1 VFSPNTIPRALDDVS
16 TPDFLRGGGEM
27 GALMRVHDWSH
38 SSLGYP
44 RTWPQP
50 LRTAV
55 RLLLNTGH
63 PMYIW
68 WGEDGACLY
77 NDAYRRSIGPE
88 RHPGSLG
95 RPAREVW
102 DEIWDIIG
110 PQIEQVM
117 SGRGATWNENQ
128 LVPITRNG
136 RREDVYWTYS
146 YGPIDDETA
155 PNGIGGV
162 LVVCT
167 ETTQQVLSEQRLAA
181 QAERQRRLFDRAPGF
196 IAVLRGPEH
205 VFEFVNEAYV
215 RLVNGRNVTGRTVR
229 EALPE
234 IRGQGFFELLDQVY
248 LTGKRFVA
256 EHVPVRLQCSPDG
269 AVQERFLDFIYEPIT
284 SETGQVSGIFVEG
297 HDVTEAHH
305 AQEAL
310 RANER
315 RQALL
320 VELGDRF
327 RDLDDPGDISFAAA
341 ELLGQALGV
350 SRAGYGTI
358 DPVTETIT
366 IERDW
371 NAPGI
376 ESLAGVLHF
385 RDYGSYIEDLK
396 RGDTV
401 VFADAEKDLRTA
413 ATADALKAISAQAVV
428 NMPVTEYGGFVALL
442 YLNNA
447 TARAWPPEELAF
459 IREVAERTRMA
470 VERRRAEQE
479 LRESEEHYRHAAEL
493 NPQVPWTATPDGQ
506 LDRVAARWLDW
517 TGTSGLGE
525 SWGEGLHPDD
535 LGYTTEAWV
544 RSVTTGVPYDV
555 EHRVKMLTGEYRWA
569 RSRAFPRRDAEGRIV
584 KWYGATEDI
593 HERKCA
599 EHDLHQFN
607 ATLEQQV
614 ADRTFAL
621 RASEARLRAI
631 FETSLQFHGLLTL
644 NGTLVDANATSL
656 EGINASLE
664 EVAGKF
670 FWETP
675 WFTGTPGMPEVVRDA
690 VARAATG
697 NTIRQEILVNLPT
710 GWRWFDFAM
719 RPMRNEQGDI
729 VAIVPEAIET
739 TERHQ
744 AEEAL
749 RQSQKLEAMG
759 QLTGGVAH
767 DFNNLLT
774 PIIGSL
780 DMLNRRGLGG
790 QREQR
795 LIGAALQSA
804 ERAKTLVQRLLA
816 FARRQPLQPT
826 AVDVA
831 SLVTGMAELVA
842 STTGPQIKVVVE
854 IQDDLPAAMGDPN
867 QLEMAILNLAVNA
880 RDAMPDGGTLRISAI
895 SELVAPRHRSKLK
908 AGPYVRLS
916 VADTGAGMDNATLA
930 RAIEPFFS
938 TKGVGKGTGL
948 GLSMVHGLASQLG
961 GAMSLSSKLGL
972 GTNVELWLPVS
983 SDPATA
989 LPVTGETAPETTAA
1003 GTALLVDDEDVVRM
1017 STADMLTELGYEVFE
1032 APSAEEA
1039 MRLFNSGIRFDVLI
1053 TDHLMAGMTGVD
1065 LARAIRDRRPDTPV
1079 LIVSGYAEAEGVA
1092 PDLPRLT
1099 KPFRLPELAASIAQ
1113 LTSDTA
1119 VSVRK
1124 PHVRLHPR
1132 PSESRG

>member
-1 VFSPNTIPRALDDVS
+1 MPPGMAFPKTISRDLDEGS
-16 TPDFLRGGGEM
+16 TPDFLIGGGEM
-27 GALMRVHDWSH
+27 GALMRAHDWSH
-38 SSLGYP
+38 SSLGHP
-44 RTWPQP
+44 RIWPQS

-77 NDAYRRSIGPE
+77 NDAYRRSIGSE

-117 SGRGATWNENQ
+117 SGRGATWHENQ
-128 LVPITRNG
+128 LVPITRDG

-146 YGPIDDETA
+146 YGPIDDEGA

-162 LVVCT
+162 LVVCS
-167 ETTQQVLSEQRLAA
+167 ETTQQVLAEQRLAA
-181 QAERQRRLFDRAPGF
+181 QAERQRRLFERAPGF

-215 RLVNGRNVTGRTVR
+215 RLVNGRRVTGRTVR

-234 IRGQGFFELLDQVY
+234 ITGQGFFELLDQVY
-248 LTGKRFVA
+248 ATGERFVA
-256 EHVPVRLQCSPDG
+256 EHVPVRLQRPPG
-269 AVQERFLDFIYEPIT
+269 GVQERFLDFIYEPIT

-297 HDVTEAHH
+297 HDVTEARH
-305 AQEAL
+305 AREAL

-327 RDLDDPGDISFAAA
+327 RDLDDPADISFAAA
-341 ELLGQALGV
+341 ELLGQALRV

-358 DPVTETIT
+358 DPVAETIT

-376 ESLAGVLHF
+376 ESLAGVLRF

-396 RGDTV
+396 RGETV
-401 VFADAEKDLRTA
+401 VFADAEKDPRTA
-413 ATADALKAISAQAVV
+413 GTADALKAISAQAVV

-447 TARAWPPEELAF
+447 TARPWPAEELAF

-479 LRESEEHYRHAAEL
+479 LRESEEHYRNAAEL

-506 LDRVAARWLDW
+506 LDRVAARWWDW
-517 TGTSGLGE
+517 TGTTGLGE
-525 SWGEGLHPDD
+525 TWGEGLHPDD
-535 LGYTTEAWV
+535 LAYTTDAWV

-555 EHRVKMLTGEYRWA
+555 EHRVKMLSGEYRWA

-593 HERKCA
+593 HERKGA
-599 EHDLHQFN
+599 EDELHTLN

-614 ADRTFAL
+614 ADRTAAL
-621 RASEARLRAI
+621 QASEARMRAI
-631 FETSLQFHGLLTL
+631 FETSFEFQGLLAL
-644 NGTLVDANATSL
+644 DGTLLDANATSL
-656 EGINASLE
+656 QGISASLE
-664 EVAGKF
+664 DVAGRP

-675 WFTGTPGMPEVVRDA
+675 WFSGTPGMPEVVRDA
-690 VARAATG
+690 FAHAAAG

-729 VAIVPEAIET
+729 VAIVPEAVET

-780 DMLNRRGLGG
+780 DMLHRRGVGA

-795 LIGAALQSA
+795 LIEAALQSA

-826 AVDVA
+826 AVDIA
-831 SLVTGMAELVA
+831 SLVSGMAELVA
-842 STTGPQIKVVVE
+842 STTGPQIKVMVE
-854 IQDDLPAAMGDPN
+854 IDEDLPAAMGDPN
-867 QLEMAILNLAVNA
+867 QFEMAILNLAVNA
-880 RDAMPDGGTLRISAI
+880 RDAMADGGTLRISAT
-895 SELVAPRHRSKLK
+895 SETVGPHHRSKLK
-908 AGPYVRLS
+908 PGSYVRLS
-916 VADTGAGMDNATLA
+916 VADTGVGMDQSTLA

-961 GAMSLSSKLGL
+961 GAMSLSSKPGL

-983 SDPATA
+983 SESANAVP
-989 LPVTGETAPETTAA
+989 TTVDTPPPTKAA
-1003 GTALLVDDEDVVRM
+1003 GTALLVDDEEVVRL
-1017 STADMLTELGYEVFE
+1017 STADMLAELGYEVVE

-1039 MRLFNSGIRFDVLI
+1039 LRLFHCGIHFDILV
-1053 TDHLMAGMTGVD
+1053 TDHLMPGMTGVD
-1065 LARAIRDRRPDTPV
+1065 LARAIRERRPDTPV

-1099 KPFRLPELAASIAQ
+1099 KPFRLPELAVCVAQ
-1113 LTSDTA
+1113 LSSDPQSDQQT
-1119 VSVRK
+1119 
-1124 PHVRLHPR
+1124 
-1132 PSESRG
+1132 

>member
-1 VFSPNTIPRALDDVS
+1 MPHGKAFPNTIVRALDQAS
-16 TPDFLRGGGEM
+16 TPDFLTGGGEM
-27 GALMRVHDWSH
+27 GALMRAHDWSQ
-38 SSLGYP
+38 SSLGDP
-44 RTWPQP
+44 RAWPQP

-77 NDAYRRSIGPE
+77 NDAYRRSIGSE

-146 YGPIDDETA
+146 YGPIDDEAA

-167 ETTQQVLSEQRLAA
+167 ETTQQVLAEQRLAA
-181 QAERQRRLFDRAPGF
+181 QAERQRRLFERAPGF

-215 RLVNGRNVTGRTVR
+215 RLVNGRDVSGKTVR

-234 IRGQGFFELLDQVY
+234 ITGQGFFELLDQVY
-248 LTGKRFVA
+248 ATGERFLA
-256 EHVPVRLQCSPDG
+256 QDVPVGLQSPPG
-269 AVQERFLDFIYEPIT
+269 GVQERFLDFIYEPIT

-305 AQEAL
+305 TQEAL

-320 VELGDRF
+320 VHLGDRF
-327 RDLDDPGDISFAAA
+327 RDLDDPADISFAAA
-341 ELLGQALGV
+341 ELLGQTLSV

-358 DPVTETIT
+358 DPIAETIT

-376 ESLAGVLHF
+376 KSLAGVLHF

-401 VFADAEKDLRTA
+401 VFADAEKDSRTA

-428 NMPVTEYGGFVALL
+428 NMPVTESGGFVALL

-447 TARAWPPEELAF
+447 TARPWPVEELAF

-479 LRESEEHYRHAAEL
+479 LRESEEHYRNAAEL

-506 LDRVAARWLDW
+506 LDRVAARWQEW

-525 SWGEGLHPDD
+525 SWGQGLHPDD
-535 LGYTTEAWV
+535 LVYTTKAWV

-555 EHRVKMLTGEYRWA
+555 EHRVKMLSSEYRWA
-569 RSRAFPRRDAEGRIV
+569 RSRAFPRRDPEGRIV

-599 EHDLHQFN
+599 EDELNQLN
-607 ATLEQQV
+607 ATLEQQIV
-614 ADRTFAL
+614 DRTAAL
-621 RASEARLRAI
+621 KASEARLRTI
-631 FETSLQFHGLLTL
+631 FETSLQFHGLLSL
-644 NGTLVDANATSL
+644 DGTLLEANATSL
-656 EGINASLE
+656 QAIRASLKD
-664 EVAGKF
+664 VAGRP
-670 FWETP
+670 FWDTP
-675 WFTGTPGMPEVVRDA
+675 WFTGTPGVAEVVRDA
-690 VARAATG
+690 FAHAAVG
-697 NTIRQEILVNLPT
+697 NTIRQEISVNLPT

-719 RPMRNEQGDI
+719 RPMRNERGEI
-729 VAIVPEAIET
+729 VAVVPEAVET

-780 DMLNRRGLGG
+780 DMLHRRGVGAH
-790 QREQR
+790 REQR
-795 LIGAALQSA
+795 LIEAALQSA

-831 SLVTGMAELVA
+831 SLVRGMAELVS
-842 STTGPQIKVVVE
+842 STTGPQIKVAVE
-854 IQDDLPAAMGDPN
+854 IADDLPAAMGDPN

-880 RDAMPDGGTLRISAI
+880 RDAMADGGTLRISAT
-895 SELVAPRHRSKLK
+895 SEMIGPHHRSKLK

-916 VADTGAGMDNATLA
+916 VADTGIGMDHDTLA

-961 GAMSLSSKLGL
+961 GAMSLSSKPRL
-972 GTNVELWLPVS
+972 GTNVELWLPVTS
-983 SDPATA
+983 ESANA
-989 LPVTGETAPETTAA
+989 LPAVVDAAPHTKAV
-1003 GTALLVDDEDVVRM
+1003 GTALLVDDEEMVRM
-1017 STADMLTELGYEVFE
+1017 STADMLAELGYKVIE

-1039 MRLFNSGIRFDVLI
+1039 LRLFNRGIHFDVLI
-1053 TDHLMAGMTGVD
+1053 TDHLMPGMTGVD
-1065 LARAIRDRRPDTPV
+1065 LARAIRQRRPDAPV

-1099 KPFRLPELAASIAQ
+1099 KPFRLPELAANVAQ
-1113 LTSDTA
+1113 LSSDRA
-1119 VSVRK
+1119 V
-1124 PHVRLHPR
+1124 
-1132 PSESRG
+1132 